1 MKLDRYLRADNLKLG
16 TIAFALTVLFAQP
29 VLAQKNATAAALKIG
44 YFNLNL
50 VKISCPE
57 TAGSETLRLQ
67 AENQLKR
74 EVEQANKRL
83 QKAQEEKRTPEELK
97 KLTSDI
103 QAEINAKQQAL
114 AQLVQT
120 ATAQAS
126 EKIFQAVNQ
135 VAQEKG
141 LDLVIDGA
149 GVYAGGQKVIDNG
162 VDVTADIMKKIS
174 PASQLNKVE
183 QVHSEPKAAAAAA
196 PKTK

>member
-1 MKLDRYLRADNLKLG
+1 MKLDRCLRASGLLLG
-16 TIAFALTVLFAQP
+16 TISVVLSLLFCQP
-29 VLAQKNATAAALKIG
+29 GRAQKNATPAALKVG

-74 EVEQANKRL
+74 EVELANKRL
-83 QKAQEEKRTPEELK
+83 QKAQEEKRSPEELK

-120 ATAQAS
+120 ATAQAA

-162 VDVTADIMKKIS
+162 VDVTADIMRKIS
-174 PASQLNKVE
+174 PAQIINKVE
-183 QVHSEPKAAAAAA
+183 QAQAEPKATAGTG

>member
-1 MKLDRYLRADNLKLG
+1 MKLHRHLRADRLLLG
-16 TIAFALTVLFAQP
+16 TISVVLSLLFCQP
-29 VLAQKNATAAALKIG
+29 TLAQKSATAATLKVG

-126 EKIFQAVNQ
+126 EKIFHAVNQ

-162 VDVTADIMKKIS
+162 VDVTGDIMKKIS
-174 PASQLNKVE
+174 PASQINKVE
-183 QVHSEPKAAAAAA
+183 QVQSEPKAAAVAG

>member
-1 MKLDRYLRADNLKLG
+1 MKAISKFNFSLPLIASVFLLLG
-16 TIAFALTVLFAQP
+16 QP
-29 VLAQKNATAAALKIG
+29 AHAQKTATPASLKVG

-67 AENQLKR
+67 AESQLKR
-74 EVEQANKRL
+74 EVEQANRRL

-103 QAEINAKQQAL
+103 QSEINAKQQAL

-120 ATAQAS
+120 ATAQAT
-126 EKIFQAVNQ
+126 EKIFQTVNQ

-174 PASQLNKVE
+174 PASQLSK
-183 QVHSEPKAAAAAA
+183 SEPAKAAAAAE
-196 PKTK
+196 PKAK

>member
-1 MKLDRYLRADNLKLG
+1 MKLARYPIVDNLRVG
-16 TIAFALTVLFAQP
+16 AIAFALVLLFAQP
-29 VLAQKNATAAALKIG
+29 VLAQKNATAAPLKVG
-44 YFNLNL
+44 YFNLSL

-174 PASQLNKVE
+174 PASQLNKTE
-183 QVHSEPKAAAAAA
+183 QGPSEPKSVAASA

>member
-1 MKLDRYLRADNLKLG
+1 MKAIKILMVSLP
-16 TIAFALTVLFAQP
+16 ALAAICLIQMQP
-29 VLAQKNATAAALKIG
+29 ALAQKSATAASLKIG

-97 KLTSDI
+97 KLTTDI

-120 ATAQAS
+120 ATAQAT
-126 EKIFQAVNQ
+126 EKIFQTVNQ

-141 LDLVIDGA
+141 LDLIVDGA
-149 GVYAGGQKVIDNG
+149 GIYAGGQKVIDNG
-162 VDVTADIMKKIS
+162 VDVTADIMRKIS
-174 PASQLNKVE
+174 PASQLATPAAKKE
-183 QVHSEPKAAAAAA
+183 TPQAIAPSQSKA
-196 PKTK
+196 K

>member
-1 MKLDRYLRADNLKLG
+1 MKAISKFNFSLPLIASVVLLLG
-16 TIAFALTVLFAQP
+16 QP
-29 VLAQKNATAAALKIG
+29 AYAQKAATPASLKIG

-67 AENQLKR
+67 AESQLKR
-74 EVEQANKRL
+74 EVEQANRRL

-103 QAEINAKQQAL
+103 QSEINAKQQAL

-120 ATAQAS
+120 ATAQAT
-126 EKIFQAVNQ
+126 EKIFQTVNQ

-174 PASQLNKVE
+174 PASQLSK
-183 QVHSEPKAAAAAA
+183 SEPAKAAAAAE
-196 PKTK
+196 PKAK

>member
-1 MKLDRYLRADNLKLG
+1 MKLDRSLWVDNLKLG
-16 TIAFALTVLFAQP
+16 TVFFALTLLFCQP
-29 VLAQKNATAAALKIG
+29 SLAQKSATAAPLKVG

-162 VDVTADIMKKIS
+162 VDVTADIMRKIS
-174 PASQLNKVE
+174 PASQLNNKVE
-183 QVHSEPKAAAAAA
+183 QSHAEPKAAAAV
-196 PKTK
+196 PKSK

>member
-1 MKLDRYLRADNLKLG
+1 MKLVRYLRADNLKIA
-16 TIAFALTVLFAQP
+16 TIASALTLLFAQP
-29 VLAQKNATAAALKIG
+29 VLAQKNATATALKVG

-83 QKAQEEKRTPEELK
+83 QKAQEDKRTPEELK
-97 KLTSDI
+97 KLASEI

-162 VDVTADIMKKIS
+162 LDVTADIMKKIS
-174 PASQLNKVE
+174 PASLLNKAE
-183 QVHSEPKAAAAAA
+183 QSHSEPKAEVVAA

>member
-1 MKLDRYLRADNLKLG
+1 MKLDRQLRTNKLQLG
-16 TIAFALTVLFAQP
+16 TVAVFLSLLFCQP
-29 VLAQKNATAAALKIG
+29 SLAQKNATAATLKVG
-44 YFNLNL
+44 YFSLNL

-83 QKAQEEKRTPEELK
+83 QKAQEDKRTTEELK

-120 ATAQAS
+120 ATLQAS

-174 PASQLNKVE
+174 PASQINKVE
-183 QVHSEPKAAAAAA
+183 QVHSESKAAAVAA

>member
-1 MKLDRYLRADNLKLG
+1 MKAISKFNFSLPLIASVVLLLG
-16 TIAFALTVLFAQP
+16 QP
-29 VLAQKNATAAALKIG
+29 AYAQKAATPASLKIG

-67 AENQLKR
+67 AESQLKR
-74 EVEQANKRL
+74 EVEQANRRL

-103 QAEINAKQQAL
+103 QSEINAKQQAL

-120 ATAQAS
+120 ATAQAT
-126 EKIFQAVNQ
+126 EKIFQTVNQ

-149 GVYAGGQKVIDNG
+149 GVYSGGQKVIDNG

-174 PASQLNKVE
+174 PASQLTK
-183 QVHSEPKAAAAAA
+183 SEPAKAAAAAE
-196 PKTK
+196 PKAK

>member
-1 MKLDRYLRADNLKLG
+1 MKAIKILMVSLP
-16 TIAFALTVLFAQP
+16 ALAAICLIQMQP
-29 VLAQKNATAAALKIG
+29 ALAQKSATAASLKIG

-97 KLTSDI
+97 KLTTDI

-120 ATAQAS
+120 ATAQAT
-126 EKIFQAVNQ
+126 EKIFQSVNQ

-141 LDLVIDGA
+141 LDLIIDGA

-162 VDVTADIMKKIS
+162 VDVTADIMRKIS
-174 PASQLNKVE
+174 PASQLATPAAKKEATQAVAPS
-183 QVHSEPKAAAAAA
+183 QTKA
-196 PKTK
+196 K

>member
-1 MKLDRYLRADNLKLG
+1 MKLDRSVWADNLKLG
-16 TIAFALTVLFAQP
+16 AITFALTLLVCQP
-29 VLAQKNATAAALKIG
+29 ALAQKNATAAALKVG

-97 KLTSDI
+97 KLTGDI

-174 PASQLNKVE
+174 PASQLKQAE
-183 QVHSEPKAAAAAA
+183 QTHSEPKAAAAAA

>member
-1 MKLDRYLRADNLKLG
+1 MKFHRHLFVHKLQLG
-16 TIAFALTVLFAQP
+16 LVAIVLTFSSCQP
-29 VLAQKNATAAALKIG
+29 AMAQKNATAAALKVG

-97 KLTSDI
+97 KLTGDI

-162 VDVTADIMKKIS
+162 VDVTADIMRKIS
-174 PASQLNKVE
+174 PASQLNNNKVE
-183 QVHSEPKAAAAAA
+183 QAHAEPKAAAA
-196 PKTK
+196 PKSK

>member
-1 MKLDRYLRADNLKLG
+1 MKAISKFNFSLPLIASVVLLLG
-16 TIAFALTVLFAQP
+16 QP
-29 VLAQKNATAAALKIG
+29 AYAQKAATPASLKIG

-67 AENQLKR
+67 AESQLKR
-74 EVEQANKRL
+74 EVEQANRRL

-103 QAEINAKQQAL
+103 QSEINAKQQAL

-120 ATAQAS
+120 ATAQAT
-126 EKIFQAVNQ
+126 EKIFQTVNQ

-149 GVYAGGQKVIDNG
+149 GVYAVGQKVIDNG

-174 PASQLNKVE
+174 PASQLSK
-183 QVHSEPKAAAAAA
+183 SEPAKAAAAAE
-196 PKTK
+196 PKAK

>member
-1 MKLDRYLRADNLKLG
+1 MKLDRSVWADNLKLG
-16 TIAFALTVLFAQP
+16 AITFALTLLVCQP
-29 VLAQKNATAAALKIG
+29 ALAQKNATAAALKVG

-97 KLTSDI
+97 KLTGDI

-174 PASQLNKVE
+174 PASQLKQAE
-183 QVHSEPKAAAAAA
+183 QTHSEPKAASAAA